1 MHFRKR
7 SFTVFGANVGSVKVI
22 YAHLDLESEC
32 KAGKMPTLNRDASIA
47 FTQTL
52 VETQAKEKKF
62 HNSGPENRFESYMVR

>member
-1 MHFRKR
+1 MHFRKC

-32 KAGKMPTLNRDASIA
+32 EAGKMPTLNRDAFIS

-52 VETQAKEKKF
+52 VETKAEKKF
-62 HNSGPENRFESYMVR
+62 HNSGPENRFESYTVR